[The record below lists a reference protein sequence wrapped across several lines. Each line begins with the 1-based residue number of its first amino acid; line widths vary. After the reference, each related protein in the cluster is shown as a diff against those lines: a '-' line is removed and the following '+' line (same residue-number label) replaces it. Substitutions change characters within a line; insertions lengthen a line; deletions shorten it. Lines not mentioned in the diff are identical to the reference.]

1 MNTQISSKLAAVL
14 IALMMISLIFG
25 GVAYLFDVS
34 SGHGTRD
41 SSLASRPDAETG
53 DAAHN
58 LV

>member
-14 IALMMISLIFG
+14 VALMMNSLIFG

-41 SSLASRPDAETG
+41 SSLASRPDAEAA
-53 DAAHN
+53 DAARN

>member
-14 IALMMISLIFG
+14 VALMMNSLIFG

-41 SSLASRPDAETG
+41 SSLASRPDTEAG

>member
-14 IALMMISLIFG
+14 VALMMNSLIFG

-41 SSLASRPDAETG
+41 SSLASRPGAEAG
-53 DAAHN
+53 HAARH